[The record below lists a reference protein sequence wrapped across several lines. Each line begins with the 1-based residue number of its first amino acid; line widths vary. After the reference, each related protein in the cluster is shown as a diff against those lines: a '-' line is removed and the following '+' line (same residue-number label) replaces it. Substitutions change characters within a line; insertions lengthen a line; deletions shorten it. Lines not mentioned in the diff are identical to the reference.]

1 MRGSS
6 PRMTI
11 SKLAAR
17 ILPIPAVVLVI
28 LLAWYAGAIWLNAPQ
43 AEALMDPD
51 QPQTLWNI
59 AQACWSMDRPV
70 LPAPD
75 QIASALADSVFGYP
89 LSSPRNLLLQAGYT
103 AEAAGVGLLFGLAFG
118 IALAIGI
125 IHLRTLDRS
134 VMPWVIASQTIPI
147 LAIAPM
153 LVVALGVMGI
163 TGLTPKATIVAYLT
177 FFPVTVGMVKGFR
190 TPDPLQLD
198 LMRTYS
204 AGRATVFAK
213 LRWPAAMA
221 FLFPSLKVA
230 VALAVTGAIVA
241 EMPTGAQVG
250 LGARLLAG
258 SYYGQ
263 TMMMWSALVM
273 ASLLAV
279 FGLVL
284 VSLAERG
291 VTALRGG
298 RL

>member
-1 MRGSS
+1 MWS
-6 PRMTI
+6 
-11 SKLAAR
+11 R
-17 ILPIPAVVLVI
+17 ILPIPTVVLVI
-28 LLAWYAGAIWLNAPQ
+28 LIAWYAGAVWLNAPQ

-51 QPQTLWNI
+51 QPATLWTI

-75 QIASALADSVFGYP
+75 QIASALVESVFGYP

-118 IALAIGI
+118 VALAIGI

-204 AGRATVFAK
+204 ANRAIVFAK

-221 FLFPSLKVA
+221 FLFPSLRVA

-279 FGLVL
+279 AGLLL

>member
-1 MRGSS
+1 MTDRGE
-6 PRMTI
+6 RI
-11 SKLAAR
+11 AASR
-17 ILPIPAVVLVI
+17 VLPIPTVLVVI
-28 LLAWYAGAIWLNAPQ
+28 LILWYAAAIWLNAPQ
-43 AEALMDPD
+43 AAALMDPD
-51 QPQTLWNI
+51 QPGGFWAL

-75 QIASALADSVFGYP
+75 QIVSALVDSVFGYP

-103 AEAAGVGLLFGLAFG
+103 AEAAAVGLIVGTGFGMLLAMG
-118 IALAIGI
+118 ILYV
-125 IHLRTLDRS
+125 RTLDRS
-134 VMPWVIASQTIPI
+134 VMPWVIASQTVPI

-153 LVVALGVMGI
+153 LVVALGAMGV
-163 TGLTPKATIVAYLT
+163 TGLVPKAAIVAYLT

-204 AGRATVFAK
+204 AGQAAVFTK
-213 LRWPAAMA
+213 LRWPSAMA

-230 VALAVTGAIVA
+230 VALSVTGAIVA

-273 ASLLAV
+273 ASLLALSALL
-279 FGLVL
+279 LVT
-284 VSLAERG
+284 LAERM
-291 VTALRGG
+291 VVRMRGG
-298 RL
+298 RM

>member
-1 MRGSS
+1 
-6 PRMTI
+6 
-11 SKLAAR
+11 
-17 ILPIPAVVLVI
+17 
-28 LLAWYAGAIWLNAPQ
+28 
-43 AEALMDPD
+43 
-51 QPQTLWNI
+51 
-59 AQACWSMDRPV
+59 
-70 LPAPD
+70 
-75 QIASALADSVFGYP
+75 
-89 LSSPRNLLLQAGYT
+89 
-103 AEAAGVGLLFGLAFG
+103 
-118 IALAIGI
+118 
-125 IHLRTLDRS
+125 
-134 VMPWVIASQTIPI
+134 
-147 LAIAPM
+147 
-153 LVVALGVMGI
+153 MGI

>member
-1 MRGSS
+1 MWS
-6 PRMTI
+6 
-11 SKLAAR
+11 R
-17 ILPIPAVVLVI
+17 ILPIPAVVLGILVI
-28 LLAWYAGAIWLNAPQ
+28 WYAGAVWLNAPQ
-43 AEALMDPD
+43 AEALMDPS
-51 QPQTLWNI
+51 QPAGWWDV

-75 QIASALADSVFGYP
+75 QIATALFNSVFGYP

-103 AEAAGVGLLFGLAFG
+103 AEAAGVGLLFGLVFG
-118 IALAIGI
+118 VALAIGI

-153 LVVALGVMGI
+153 LVVALGVMGV
-163 TGLTPKATIVAYLT
+163 TGLTPKAAIVAYLT

-204 AGRATVFAK
+204 AGRGTVFAK
-213 LRWPAAMA
+213 LRWPASMA

-279 FGLVL
+279 VGLLL

-291 VTALRGG
+291 VTAIRGG

>member
-1 MRGSS
+1 
-6 PRMTI
+6 MT
-11 SKLAAR
+11 KKA
-17 ILPIPAVVLVI
+17 LPVATVLVAVLI
-28 LLAWYAGAIWLNAPQ
+28 LWYAAAVWLNAPQ

-51 QPQTLWNI
+51 QPHGLWAV

-75 QIASALADSVFGYP
+75 QIASALIYSVFGFP

-103 AEAAGVGLLFGLAFG
+103 AETTVIGLFFGLILG
-118 IALAIGI
+118 ILLAIGI
-125 IHLRTLDRS
+125 VHIRTLDRS
-134 VMPWVIASQTIPI
+134 VMPWVIASQTVPV

-153 LVVALGVMGI
+153 LVVALGAMGV
-163 TGLTPKATIVAYLT
+163 TGLVPKAAIVAYLT

-198 LMRTYS
+198 LMHTYS
-204 AGRATVFAK
+204 AGEMTIFAK
-213 LRWPAAMA
+213 LRWPSAMA

-273 ASLLAV
+273 ASLLALA
-279 FGLVL
+279 GL
-284 VSLAERG
+284 LAVTLLERG
-291 VTALRGG
+291 VILLRGG

>member
-1 MRGSS
+1 MWS
-6 PRMTI
+6 
-11 SKLAAR
+11 R
-17 ILPIPAVVLVI
+17 ILPIPAVVLGI
-28 LLAWYAGAIWLNAPQ
+28 LILWYAGAVWLNAPQ
-43 AEALMDPD
+43 AEALMDPS
-51 QPQTLWNI
+51 QPAGWWDI

-75 QIASALADSVFGYP
+75 QIASALFNSVFGYP

-118 IALAIGI
+118 VALAIGI
-125 IHLRTLDRS
+125 IHVRTLDRS

-163 TGLTPKATIVAYLT
+163 TGLTPKATIVGYLT

-204 AGRATVFAK
+204 AGRGTVFAK
-213 LRWPAAMA
+213 LRWPASMA

-279 FGLVL
+279 FGLLL
-284 VSLAERG
+284 VSLAEQG
-291 VTALRGG
+291 VTAIRGG
-298 RL
+298 RM

>member
-1 MRGSS
+1 
-6 PRMTI
+6 MTI

>member
-1 MRGSS
+1 MTDRGWRS
-6 PRMTI
+6 
-11 SKLAAR
+11 AASR
-17 ILPIPAVVLVI
+17 ILPIPTVLIAVLI
-28 LLAWYAGAIWLNAPQ
+28 LWYAAAIWLNAPQ
-43 AEALMDPD
+43 ARALMDSD
-51 QPQTLWNI
+51 QPGGFWAL

-75 QIASALADSVFGYP
+75 QIVSTLIDSVFGYP
-89 LSSPRNLLLQAGYT
+89 LTSPRNLLLQAGYT
-103 AEAAGVGLLFGLAFG
+103 AEAAGVGLIFGTAFG
-118 IALAIGI
+118 MLLAIGI
-125 IHLRTLDRS
+125 LYVRTLDRS
-134 VMPWVIASQTIPI
+134 VMPWIIASQTVPI

-153 LVVALGVMGI
+153 LVVALGAMGV
-163 TGLTPKATIVAYLT
+163 TGLAPKAVIVAYLT

-204 AGRATVFAK
+204 AGQAAVFAK
-213 LRWPAAMA
+213 LRWPSSMA

-230 VALAVTGAIVA
+230 VALSVTGAIVA

-273 ASLLAV
+273 ASLLAILALL
-279 FGLVL
+279 LVGS
-284 VSLAERG
+284 VERM
-291 VTALRGG
+291 VVRLRGG
-298 RL
+298 RM

>member
-1 MRGSS
+1 MWS
-6 PRMTI
+6 
-11 SKLAAR
+11 R
-17 ILPIPAVVLVI
+17 ILPIPVVVLGI
-28 LLAWYAGAIWLNAPQ
+28 LILWYAGAVWLNAPQ
-43 AEALMDPD
+43 AEALMDPS
-51 QPQTLWNI
+51 QPAGWWDV

-75 QIASALADSVFGYP
+75 QIATALFNSVFGYP

-103 AEAAGVGLLFGLAFG
+103 AEAAGVGLLFGLVFG
-118 IALAIGI
+118 VALAIGI

-153 LVVALGVMGI
+153 LVVALGVMGV
-163 TGLTPKATIVAYLT
+163 TGLTPKAAIVAYLT

-204 AGRATVFAK
+204 AGRGTVFAK
-213 LRWPAAMA
+213 LRWPASMA

-279 FGLVL
+279 FGLLL

-291 VTALRGG
+291 LTALRGG

>member
-1 MRGSS
+1 MT
-6 PRMTI
+6 RMASNT
-11 SKLAAR
+11 KATWAR
-17 ILPIPAVVLVI
+17 ILPIPTVLLVVLI
-28 LLAWYAGAIWLNAPQ
+28 AWYAGAVWLNAPQ

-51 QPQTLWNI
+51 QPRSVWAI

-75 QIASALADSVFGYP
+75 QIASALIGSVFGYP

-103 AEAAGVGLLFGLAFG
+103 AEAAGVGLAFGLAFG
-118 IALAIGI
+118 VALAIGI

-153 LVVALGVMGI
+153 LVVALGVMGV
-163 TGLTPKATIVAYLT
+163 TGLTPKASIVAYLT

-190 TPDPLQLD
+190 APDPLQLD

-204 AGRATVFAK
+204 ARRATVFAK
-213 LRWPAAMA
+213 LRWPGSMA

-279 FGLVL
+279 FGLAL
-284 VSLAERG
+284 VTLAERG
-291 VTALRGG
+291 MTALRGG

>member
-1 MRGSS
+1 M
-6 PRMTI
+6 
-11 SKLAAR
+11 SKASLFKAAGR
-17 ILPIPAVVLVI
+17 ILPIPTVVLVMLI
-28 LLAWYAGAIWLNAPQ
+28 VWYTAAVWLNAPQ

-51 QPQTLWNI
+51 QPAGFWAI

-70 LPAPD
+70 LPVPD
-75 QIASALADSVFGYP
+75 QIVSALVDSIFGYP
-89 LSSPRNLLLQAGYT
+89 LSSPRNLLLQTCYT
-103 AEAAGVGLLFGLAFG
+103 AEAAGVGLLFGLLVG
-118 IALAIGI
+118 IALAMGV

-163 TGLTPKATIVAYLT
+163 TGLTPKAAIVAYLT

-190 TPDPLQLD
+190 TPDLLQLD

-204 AGRATVFAK
+204 AGRGTVFGK
-213 LRWPAAMA
+213 LRWPASMA

-263 TMMMWSALVM
+263 TMMMWSALIM

-279 FGLVL
+279 VGLLL

-291 VTALRGG
+291 VVMLRGG

>member
-1 MRGSS
+1 MSK
-6 PRMTI
+6 PRRRPWRI
-11 SKLAAR
+11 AGR
-17 ILPIPAVVLVI
+17 ILPIPTVLIVVLI
-28 LLAWYAGAIWLNAPQ
+28 LWYAAAVWLNAPQ

-51 QPQTLWNI
+51 QPGGFWALV
-59 AQACWSMDRPV
+59 QACWTMDRPV

-75 QIASALADSVFGYP
+75 QIATALIDSVFGYP

-103 AEAAGVGLLFGLAFG
+103 AETTAVGLIFGLIFG
-118 IALAIGI
+118 ILLSIGI
-125 IHLRTLDRS
+125 VHVRTLDRS
-134 VMPWVIASQTIPI
+134 VMPWVIASQTVPI

-153 LVVALGVMGI
+153 LVVALGSMGI
-163 TGLTPKATIVAYLT
+163 TGLVPKAVIVAYLT

-198 LMRTYS
+198 LMHTYS
-204 AGRATVFAK
+204 AGEGAVFAK
-213 LRWPAAMA
+213 LRWPAAMT

-230 VALAVTGAIVA
+230 VALGVTGAIVA

-273 ASLLAV
+273 ASLLALA
-279 FGLVL
+279 GL
-284 VSLAERG
+284 LAVTLLERG
-291 VTALRGG
+291 VILLRGG

>member
-1 MRGSS
+1 MWS
-6 PRMTI
+6 
-11 SKLAAR
+11 R
-17 ILPIPAVVLVI
+17 ILPIPTVMLVI
-28 LLAWYAGAIWLNAPQ
+28 LIAWYAGAVWLNAPQ

-51 QPQTLWNI
+51 QPHGVWAL

-75 QIASALADSVFGYP
+75 QIASALFGSVFGYP

-118 IALAIGI
+118 VALAIGI
-125 IHLRTLDRS
+125 IHIRTLDRS

-153 LVVALGVMGI
+153 LVVALGVMGV

-198 LMRTYS
+198 LLRTYS
-204 AGRATVFAK
+204 AGPSTVFAK

-263 TMMMWSALVM
+263 TMMMWGALVM

-279 FGLVL
+279 FGLLL

-291 VTALRGG
+291 LTALRGG

>member
-1 MRGSS
+1 M
-6 PRMTI
+6 
-11 SKLAAR
+11 KLAAR
-17 ILPIPAVVLVI
+17 ILPIPTVVLVI
-28 LLAWYAGAIWLNAPQ
+28 LIAWYAGAVWLNAPQ
-43 AEALMDPD
+43 AEALMDPS
-51 QPQTLWNI
+51 QPAGWWAV

-75 QIASALADSVFGYP
+75 QIASALIDSVFGYP

-125 IHLRTLDRS
+125 IHVRTLDRS

-163 TGLTPKATIVAYLT
+163 TGLTPKASIVAYLT

-213 LRWPAAMA
+213 LRWPASMA
-221 FLFPSLKVA
+221 YLFPSLKVA

-279 FGLVL
+279 FGLLL
-284 VSLAERG
+284 VSVAERSL
-291 VTALRGG
+291 TALRGG

>member
-1 MRGSS
+1 MIK
-6 PRMTI
+6 MAWT
-11 SKLAAR
+11 R
-17 ILPIPAVVLVI
+17 ILPIPTVLMVVLVI
-28 LLAWYAGAIWLNAPQ
+28 WYAAAVWLNAPQ

-51 QPQTLWNI
+51 QPAGFWAV

-70 LPAPD
+70 LPAPH
-75 QIASALADSVFGYP
+75 QIAAALIDSVFGFP
-89 LSSPRNLLLQAGYT
+89 LASPRNLLLQAGYT
-103 AEAAGVGLLFGLAFG
+103 AETAVLGLVFGLIFG
-118 IALAIGI
+118 ILLAIGI
-125 IHLRTLDRS
+125 VHIRTLDRS
-134 VMPWVIASQTIPI
+134 VMPWVIASQTVPI

-153 LVVALGVMGI
+153 LVVALGAMGI
-163 TGLTPKATIVAYLT
+163 TGLTPKAAIVAYLT

-198 LMRTYS
+198 LMHTYS
-204 AGRATVFAK
+204 AGKIAIFSK

-273 ASLLAV
+273 ASLLALA
-279 FGLVL
+279 GLLGVTL
-284 VSLAERG
+284 LERG
-291 VTALRGG
+291 VVMLRGG

>member
-1 MRGSS
+1 VVR
-6 PRMTI
+6 TF
-11 SKLAAR
+11 AR
-17 ILPIPAVVLVI
+17 ILPIPTVILVLLVI
-28 LLAWYAGAIWLNAPQ
+28 WYAGAVYLNAPQ
-43 AEALMDPD
+43 ARSLMDPD
-51 QPQTLWNI
+51 QPAGFWVV
-59 AQACWSMDRPV
+59 AQASWSMDRPV

-75 QIASALADSVFGYP
+75 QIVTALANSVFGYP

-103 AEAAGVGLLFGLAFG
+103 AEAAAVGLAFGVAFG

-125 IHLRTLDRS
+125 VHLRTLDRS
-134 VMPWVIASQTIPI
+134 IMPWVIASQTIPI

-153 LVVALGVMGI
+153 LVVALGVLGI
-163 TGLTPKATIVAYLT
+163 TGLTPKAAIVAYLT

-198 LMRTYS
+198 LMHTYS
-204 AGRATVFAK
+204 AGRGTVFGK

-291 VTALRGG
+291 VIALRGG

>member
-1 MRGSS
+1 MWSRV
-6 PRMTI
+6 
-11 SKLAAR
+11 
-17 ILPIPAVVLVI
+17 LPIPTVVLVI
-28 LLAWYAGAIWLNAPQ
+28 LIAWYAGAIWLNAPQ

-51 QPQTLWNI
+51 QPHGFWAV

-75 QIASALADSVFGYP
+75 QITSALIDSVFGYP

-118 IALAIGI
+118 VALAVGI

-204 AGRATVFAK
+204 AGRGTVFAK
-213 LRWPAAMA
+213 LRWPASMS

-279 FGLVL
+279 FGLLL
-284 VSLAERG
+284 VSAAERG

>member
-1 MRGSS
+1 MRVFWFFFA
-6 PRMTI
+6 
-11 SKLAAR
+11 KKNVF
-17 ILPIPAVVLVI
+17 LPIPTVLFVI
-28 LLAWYAGAIWLNAPQ
+28 LLAWYAGAVWLNAPQ

-51 QPQTLWNI
+51 QRHGLWSV

-75 QIASALADSVFGYP
+75 QILTTLITSIFGYP

-153 LVVALGVMGI
+153 LVVALGVMGV

-177 FFPVTVGMVKGFR
+177 FFPVTVGMVKGLR
-190 TPDPLQLD
+190 APDPLQLD

-204 AGRATVFAK
+204 ATRATVFAK
-213 LRWPAAMA
+213 LRWPGSMA

-279 FGLVL
+279 FGLLL
-284 VSLAERG
+284 VSLGERG
-291 VTALRGG
+291 LTALRGG

>member
-1 MRGSS
+1 MSNRRPLWIAG
-6 PRMTI
+6 
-11 SKLAAR
+11 R
-17 ILPIPAVVLVI
+17 ILPIPTVLIVVLI
-28 LLAWYAGAIWLNAPQ
+28 LWYAAAIWLNAPQ
-43 AEALMDPD
+43 AAALMDPD
-51 QPQTLWNI
+51 QPGGFWALV
-59 AQACWSMDRPV
+59 QACWTMDRPV

-75 QIASALADSVFGYP
+75 QIATALIDSVFGYP
-89 LSSPRNLLLQAGYT
+89 LSSPRNLLLQTGYT
-103 AEAAGVGLLFGLAFG
+103 AETTAVGLFFGLIFG
-118 IALAIGI
+118 ILLAIGI
-125 IHLRTLDRS
+125 VHVRTLDRS

-153 LVVALGVMGI
+153 LVVALGSMGV
-163 TGLTPKATIVAYLT
+163 TGLVPKAVIVAYLT

-198 LMRTYS
+198 LMHTYS
-204 AGRATVFAK
+204 AGEGAVFAK

-230 VALAVTGAIVA
+230 VALGVTGAIVA

-273 ASLLAV
+273 ASLLALT
-279 FGLVL
+279 GL
-284 VSLAERG
+284 LAVTLLERG
-291 VTALRGG
+291 VILLRGG

>member
-1 MRGSS
+1 MA
-6 PRMTI
+6 M
-11 SKLAAR
+11 SKPGLAWTAGR
-17 ILPIPAVVLVI
+17 VLPIPTVLLAVLV
-28 LLAWYAGAIWLNAPQ
+28 LWYAAAVWLNAPQ

-51 QPQTLWNI
+51 QPAGFWAV

-75 QIASALADSVFGYP
+75 QIASALVDSVFNFP

-103 AEAAGVGLLFGLAFG
+103 AETAFVGLVFGLIFG
-118 IALAIGI
+118 ILLAIGI
-125 IHLRTLDRS
+125 VHVRTLDRS
-134 VMPWVIASQTIPI
+134 VMPWVIASQTVPI

-153 LVVALGVMGI
+153 LVVALGAMGV
-163 TGLTPKATIVAYLT
+163 TGLPPKAAIVAYLT

-198 LMRTYS
+198 LMHTYS
-204 AGRATVFAK
+204 AGEIAIFGK
-213 LRWPAAMA
+213 LRWPASMA

-263 TMMMWSALVM
+263 TMMMWSARVM
-273 ASLLAV
+273 ASLLALA
-279 FGLVL
+279 GLFAVTL
-284 VSLAERG
+284 LERG
-291 VTALRGG
+291 IILLRGG

>member
-1 MRGSS
+1 MSDR
-6 PRMTI
+6 R
-11 SKLAAR
+11 LAAYAGR
-17 ILPIPAVVLVI
+17 ILPIPTVLAVVLI
-28 LLAWYAGAIWLNAPQ
+28 LWYAAAIWLNLPQ
-43 AEALMDPD
+43 ARALMDPN
-51 QPQTLWNI
+51 QQSNLW
-59 AQACWSMDRPV
+59 AVVRACWSMDRPV

-75 QIASALADSVFGYP
+75 QIMSALLDSVFGYP
-89 LSSPRNLLLQAGYT
+89 LTSPRNLLLQAAYT
-103 AEAAGVGLLFGLAFG
+103 AEAAGAGLVIGTLFGIL
-118 IALAIGI
+118 LAIGI
-125 IHLRTLDRS
+125 LHARVLDRS
-134 VMPWVIASQTIPI
+134 VMPWVIASQTVPI

-153 LVVALGVMGI
+153 LVVALGAIGVH
-163 TGLTPKATIVAYLT
+163 GLAPKALIVGYLT

-190 TPDPLQLD
+190 TPDPMLLD

-204 AGRATVFAK
+204 ADRPMVFTK
-213 LRWPAAMA
+213 LRWPASMN

-273 ASLLAV
+273 ASLLAL
-279 FGLVL
+279 FALMLVT
-284 VSLAERG
+284 LAER
-291 VTALRGG
+291 ALIAGRGG